1 MAPVGSRSIRLVRNL
16 AVRLRLLCI
25 ACGRRYVYH
34 DLARLLPP
42 AAPEISDI
50 CGDISPFAFARESPS
65 SLDGLPDFSAIGS
78 AAAFTRPELPAWNSE
93 PGVAEF
99 LGELI
104 IRRKMRLV
112 VELGSFVGWTSA
124 HLALALRH
132 NNSAGRLHCVES
144 VPDFVEVSRANLARL
159 GLTDWVEFITGE
171 SLDASVLTRLPVAVD
186 LVFLD
191 TSHQYDATV
200 KEIACYAS
208 RLTPH
213 GCLVLH
219 DSIRWGGVRRA
230 VQEAAAAF
238 RVFTFATE
246 QGNGLTV
253 LLKRS

>member
-1 MAPVGSRSIRLVRNL
+1 MAPVGSRSIRLFRNL
-16 AVRLRLLCI
+16 AVRLRLLRI

-42 AAPEISDI
+42 AAPEISDLR
-50 CGDISPFAFARESPS
+50 GDINPFALAREFPPSPG
-65 SLDGLPDFSAIGS
+65 GLPDFAGIGP
-78 AAAFTRPELPAWNSE
+78 AAAFTRPELPPWNSE

-124 HLALALRH
+124 HLARALRH
-132 NNSAGRLHCVES
+132 NGAGRLHCVES
-144 VPDFVEVSRANLARL
+144 VPDFIEVARANLARL
-159 GLTDWVEFITGE
+159 GLIDWVEFLAGE
-171 SLDASVLTRLPVAVD
+171 SLDASILARLPAAVD

-191 TSHQYDATV
+191 TTHQYDATV

-208 RLTPH
+208 RLTPQ

-253 LLKRS
+253 LLKRP

>member
-1 MAPVGSRSIRLVRNL
+1 MAPAGSRSVRLVHNL
-16 AVRLRLLCI
+16 VVRLRLLRI

-50 CGDISPFAFARESPS
+50 CGDINPFAFAREFPPSP
-65 SLDGLPDFSAIGS
+65 GCLPDFADIGP
-78 AAAFTRPELPAWNSE
+78 AAAFTRPELPPWNSE
-93 PGVAEF
+93 PGVAGF

-104 IRRKMRLV
+104 VRRKMRLA

-132 NNSAGRLHCVES
+132 NGAGRLHCVES
-144 VPDFVEVSRANLARL
+144 VPDFIEVARANLARL
-159 GLTDWVEFITGE
+159 GLTDWVEFLAGE
-171 SLDASVLTRLPVAVD
+171 SLEASVLARLPAAVD

-191 TSHQYDATV
+191 TSHQHDATV

-208 RLTPH
+208 RLTPQ

-253 LLKRS
+253 LLKRP